1 MNPNWLMMVM
11 LSAFMFLLG
20 MNKLHAEP
28 LTHDQVVNQRTA
40 PVGQVNVSGAPA
52 GGAVAAPAMMSGK
65 DRYAASCGFCH
76 DTGAAGAPKLG
87 NKAAWA
93 PRIAQGEDVLVKAAI
108 HGIGAM
114 PPKGMCP
121 SCSDEEIKGAV
132 QYMISQGK

>member
-1 MNPNWLMMVM
+1 LFSSLILVF
-11 LSAFMFLLG
+11 SAS
-20 MNKLHAEP
+20 KVQAQP
-28 LTHDQVVNQRTA
+28 LTHAQTVDARTK
-40 PVGQVNVSGAPA
+40 PIGEVNVAGAPI

-93 PRIAQGEDVLVKAAI
+93 PRLAKGENVLIKNAI
-108 HGIGAM
+108 SGIGAM

-121 SCSDEEIKGAV
+121 TCSDAEIKAAV
-132 QYMISQGK
+132 EYMIK